1 MKQRDWKK
9 YCCINRQNGEE
20 IRDMMR
26 IRRANC
32 TLPSG
37 ADAFMYIGLLI
48 SIVYA
53 FLPLVRVVPDV
64 LKYIIRGIP
73 LLCCMVATLKR
84 SSLNLW
90 CRLLIIII
98 FSIFNALIRVYA
110 NANGIDADTDFLMFT
125 VVAICYWLT
134 LYEGEYVSKYYDSM
148 FAGKIIRLILG
159 LLTFSC
165 LTTIIG
171 NLIFPEI
178 TRASASSSEAI
189 NYWYNIGSYGFC
201 YAAGFL
207 IPTVVILIR
216 TKIISRKCYVV
227 VLLLFLV
234 PIVCQFFT
242 SIVISII
249 GLTMTMVNPKYYKR
263 LIIIVVFF
271 CFLCLCIPLSVWGSL
286 LQIVANVI
294 ASLGNEILYERI
306 DGLAQLLST
315 GVTYG
320 DAHARFAL
328 YEMSLTHF
336 IKNPI
341 LGLIG
346 EKGFVRMHPTPYD
359 LIWLGDG
366 ADVSVGRHSDF
377 IDLIGGGGLVGFIPF
392 ALLLTNHF
400 RKFAKIFRN
409 SATKTLLLIL
419 IMQYVVYGIVDHA
432 FSNYEVAFSVFVV
445 PVFAGL
451 LIMKREECL

>member
-134 LYEGEYVSKYYDSM
+134 LYEGD
-148 FAGKIIRLILG
+148 KIIM
-159 LLTFSC
+159 
-165 LTTIIG
+165 
-171 NLIFPEI
+171 
-178 TRASASSSEAI
+178 
-189 NYWYNIGSYGFC
+189 
-201 YAAGFL
+201 
-207 IPTVVILIR
+207 TV
-216 TKIISRKCYVV
+216 
-227 VLLLFLV
+227 
-234 PIVCQFFT
+234 
-242 SIVISII
+242 
-249 GLTMTMVNPKYYKR
+249 
-263 LIIIVVFF
+263 
-271 CFLCLCIPLSVWGSL
+271 CFL
-286 LQIVANVI
+286 
-294 ASLGNEILYERI
+294 EI
-306 DGLAQLLST
+306 
-315 GVTYG
+315 
-320 DAHARFAL
+320 
-328 YEMSLTHF
+328 
-336 IKNPI
+336 
-341 LGLIG
+341 
-346 EKGFVRMHPTPYD
+346 
-359 LIWLGDG
+359 
-366 ADVSVGRHSDF
+366 
-377 IDLIGGGGLVGFIPF
+377 
-392 ALLLTNHF
+392 
-400 RKFAKIFRN
+400 
-409 SATKTLLLIL
+409 
-419 IMQYVVYGIVDHA
+419 
-432 FSNYEVAFSVFVV
+432 
-445 PVFAGL
+445 
-451 LIMKREECL
+451 